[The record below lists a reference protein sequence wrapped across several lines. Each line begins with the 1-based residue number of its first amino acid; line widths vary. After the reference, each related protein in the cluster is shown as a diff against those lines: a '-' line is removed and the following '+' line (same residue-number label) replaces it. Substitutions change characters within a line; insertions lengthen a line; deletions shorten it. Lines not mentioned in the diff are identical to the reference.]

1 MELKNLKDLFLL
13 RSETEKLEF
22 ETKKIK
28 KELEEKILNYLKKK
42 IKEKD
47 FNILCLHFEI
57 DEDKDVDLCSFKFLI
72 DNFQIEGSR
81 FGTTVYY
88 KEKKIYMFDDESELY
103 KTVAK
108 LCEEIYKKYK
118 IKSFEFNGNI
128 NEIYKK
134 VEKINKKE
142 KIQKELSELFK

>member
-42 IKEKD
+42 IEERD

-81 FGTTVYY
+81 FGSTVYY
-88 KEKKIYMFDDESELY
+88 KNIRIYMFDDESELY
-103 KTVAK
+103 MLVLK
-108 LCEEIYKKYK
+108 LCREIHEKYN
-118 IKSFEFNGNI
+118 IKCFEYGGNI
-128 NEIYKK
+128 NEICEKN
-134 VEKINKKE
+134 EKINGKR
-142 KIQKELSELFK
+142 KIVKELCEFFK